1 VKLQVGSSEV
11 RGIYKRAE
19 WINLDLQDVSNDGV
33 NVIGSGLELPFAD
46 NSFDEVHCIH
56 VLEHLT
62 RDKPPV
68 MMDEMYRVL
77 ASGGVLYVEV
87 PDFKGTVAK
96 LAAAFMEADEHEIHK
111 WTTSVYGKSE
121 RYGMAHHCGFYQ
133 HTLFVL
139 FRMTGLSGVLRLTA
153 DEHMISPHFR
163 QEPVLL
169 MRGFKNE

>member
-1 VKLQVGSSEV
+1 MKLQVGSSEV

-33 NVIGSGLELPFAD
+33 NVIGSGLELPFKD
-46 NSFDEVHCIH
+46 NSFDEIHCIH

-77 ASGGVLYVEV
+77 KPGAKLYVEV
-87 PDFKGTVAK
+87 PDFKATVTK
-96 LAAAFMEADEHEIHK
+96 LVAAFVEDDNTAIHK
-111 WTTSVYGKSE
+111 WTTSIYGKSE
-121 RYGMAHHCGFYQ
+121 RYGMAHHCGFYGR
-133 HTLFVL
+133 TLLIL
-139 FRMTGLSGVLRLTA
+139 FRQVGFRDVLRVMA
-153 DEHMISPHFR
+153 DEQMISPHYR

-169 MRGFKNE
+169 MRGIK

>member
-1 VKLQVGSSEV
+1 MKLQVGSSEAK
-11 RGIYKRAE
+11 GIYKRAE

-46 NSFDEVHCIH
+46 DSFDEVHCVH

-77 ASGGVLYVEV
+77 MPGGCIFVET
-87 PDFKGTVAK
+87 PDFKQTVAK
-96 LAAAFMEADEHEIHK
+96 LTEAFMEDDNTKIHI
-111 WTTSVYGKSE
+111 WTTSIYGKSE
-121 RYGMAHHCGFYQ
+121 RYGMAHHCGFYGR
-133 HTLFVL
+133 TMVIL
-139 FRMTGLSGVLRLTA
+139 FRNAGFQNVVRVQG
-153 DEHMISPHFR
+153 DGNMISPHYR

-169 MRGFKNE
+169 MTGTK